1 MGKGAAKFGFKS
13 GVLPVTRSILKHPTV
28 TNTTLRERLTR
39 PLPKGENGVGYAD
52 GIKEPKG
59 SSRDPKPVKFIDVKE
74 VIRKTVPEPS
84 TTSGGNGVSEGNT
97 VKAAKVA
104 RAALRRKYL
113 TDALLNEEARALRR
127 EELLKLK
134 REIQERE
141 AAEEFARSNVK
152 KDSDLTIPSLKE
164 LISQPLMRRRTPEE
178 EKLMKLKR
186 KYNRE
191 FIEFKAEERKLEKL
205 LQLYYETDHYIITE
219 QQLMAQLD
227 SLFDDDRFRTFK
239 YGSPVAAEF
248 KHNTKRNILETQVGD
263 ALFGTVKTNHPG
275 LASVKDFLRGDS
287 EKFSKEIA
295 QANQRV
301 AEERQNSF

>member
-1 MGKGAAKFGFKS
+1 MGKGAARFGFKS

-28 TNTTLRERLTR
+28 TNTALRERLSR
-39 PLPKGENGVGYAD
+39 PLPKGVDGVGYAD

-59 SSRDPKPVKFIDVKE
+59 SSRDPKPVQFVDVRE
-74 VIRKTVPEPS
+74 VIKKTVPEPS
-84 TTSGGNGVSEGNT
+84 SSNGSGSGSVFEG
-97 VKAAKVA
+97 KAA
-104 RAALRRKYL
+104 RAALRRRYL
-113 TDALLNEEARALRR
+113 AEALLNEEARALRR
-127 EELLKLK
+127 EELLRMK

-141 AAEEFARSNVK
+141 AAEEVARSNVK
-152 KDSDLTIPSLKE
+152 RDSDLTIPSLKE

-191 FIEFKAEERKLEKL
+191 FIEFKAEERRLEKL

-227 SLFDDDRFRTFK
+227 SLFDDDRFPTFK

-275 LASVKDFLRGDS
+275 LASVRDFLRGDS
-287 EKFSKEIA
+287 ERFSKEIA
-295 QANQRV
+295 EANQRV
-301 AEERQNSF
+301 AENHQNNF